1 MTAANPTA
9 INDIDDLLRILE
21 QNPELAAQLQQ
32 RTADPR
38 IAELTRLIADLG
50 QIVQANAAAIGRLN
64 AAQEKTDTALQELAA
79 QQKETKAHLQAFI
92 AEQRALN
99 AAADQRQQE
108 YWARQDNLNAEFRHS
123 INTLTDSL
131 NHLKGEN
138 AERKAEANIGN
149 VLRKYDRR
157 LRRAELLKSS
167 HLGTGPETEDALA
180 DALEDGRI
188 AQEEYD
194 QLDAVD
200 LIVRAYR
207 RGQQEP
213 IYFAIEVSRTLY
225 PEDWERAKERAA
237 ILAKALTVSAQGIA
251 LGAYISDYNRQE
263 AAKNQAA
270 FITYANLAE

>member
-9 INDIDDLLRILE
+9 INNIDDLLRILD
-21 QNPELAAQLQQ
+21 QNPELAAQLQK
-32 RTADPR
+32 RTSDPR
-38 IAELTRLIADLG
+38 IAELTRLVADLG
-50 QIVQANAAAIGRLN
+50 QMVQANAAAIGRLN
-64 AAQEKTDTALQELAA
+64 AAQEKADARLE
-79 QQKETKAHLQAFI
+79 AFI
-92 AEQRALN
+92 TEQRALN

-108 YWARQDNLNAEFRHS
+108 YWSRQDNLNVEFRHA
-123 INTLTDSL
+123 INTLTDGL

-157 LRRAELLKSS
+157 LRRAELLKSN

-225 PEDWERAKERAA
+225 PEDWERAQNRAA
-237 ILAKALTVSAQGIA
+237 ILAKALAVSAQGIA

-270 FITYANLAE
+270 FITYAKLAE

>member
-21 QNPELAAQLQQ
+21 QNPELAAQL
-32 RTADPR
+32 RRHTADPQMQ
-38 IAELTRLIADLG
+38 ELTRLVADLG
-50 QIVQANAAAIGRLN
+50 QMVQANAAAIGRLN

-79 QQKETKAHLQAFI
+79 QQKETKAQLQAFI

-157 LRRAELLKSS
+157 LRRAELLKSN
-167 HLGTGPETEDALA
+167 HLGTVPETVDALA

-200 LIVRAYR
+200 MIVRAYR

-225 PEDWERAKERAA
+225 PEDWERARERAA
-237 ILAKALTVSAQGIA
+237 ILAKALAVSAEGIA

-270 FITYANLAE
+270 FITYAKLAE